1 MKDQDVTID
10 PAEIRGVLLKA
21 LDGLAAGLIDT
32 RTANRLSKAVKR
44 TNSLMRASHE
54 GATADQRSEFASIV
68 AELREADRMLTDL
81 LARNLNSTIA
91 AEDLN
96 ASNDE

>member
-44 TNSLMRASHE
+44 TN
-54 GATADQRSEFASIV
+54 
-68 AELREADRMLTDL
+68 
-81 LARNLNSTIA
+81 
-91 AEDLN
+91 
-96 ASNDE
+96 